1 MTVMDLG
8 NGSIPKVFILLGF
21 SEHPWLE
28 MPLFVMV
35 LVAYIFMLVGNTSII
50 VVSRIDPH
58 LDSPMYFF
66 LSNLSF
72 LDLCFTT
79 TTIPQLLLNLWGP
92 DKSITYGGCVTQ
104 FYMFHFLG
112 ATECILLAVMSL
124 DRYTAIC
131 KPLRYPAIMN
141 QRLCFLLV
149 VIAWLSGLANSLLQS
164 SLTVQLPL
172 CGNKVENFL
181 CEVPVIIRM
190 SCVDTIFNVAML
202 SIVGIF
208 YSLVPLSLI
217 LVSYGFILATIL
229 RIRSSEGKKKAFN
242 TCGSHVIV
250 VSLFYGPVISM
261 YVQPSATNSQDSNKL
276 ISLFYSLV
284 TPMLN
289 PFIYTLRNKDMKGA
303 VRRLLLIVPLGKESK
318 HNTFHIQLR

>member
-1 MTVMDLG
+1 MNPG
-8 NGSIPKVFILLGF
+8 NASAPKIFILLGF
-21 SEHPWLE
+21 SNHPWLE
-28 MPLFVMV
+28 MPLFIIV
-35 LVAYIFMLVGNTSII
+35 LIAYVCTLVGNISII
-50 VVSRIDPH
+50 VVSRVDPR

-104 FYMFHFLG
+104 FYLFHFLG

-124 DRYTAIC
+124 DRYIAIC
-131 KPLRYPAIMN
+131 KPLRYPSIMHR
-141 QRLCFLLV
+141 RLCFLLV
-149 VIAWLSGLANSLLQS
+149 TMAWLSGLVNSLLQS
-164 SLTVQLPL
+164 SLTVQLPF
-172 CGNKVENFL
+172 CGNSKVDDFL
-181 CEVPVIIRM
+181 CEVPVMIKM
-190 SCVDTIFNVAML
+190 SCVDTTFNLAML
-202 SIVGIF
+202 SIVGTF

-217 LVSYGFILATIL
+217 LVSYGFIVATVL
-229 RIRSSEGKKKAFN
+229 RIQSSEGKKKAFN
-242 TCGSHVIV
+242 TCGSHVVV

-261 YVQPSATNSQDSNKL
+261 YVQRSATNSQDENNL
-276 ISLFYSLV
+276 MSLFYSLV

-303 VRRLLLIVPLGKESK
+303 MRRLLVSL
-318 HNTFHIQLR
+318 FHEGREQT

>member
-1 MTVMDLG
+1 MNPNNATL
-8 NGSIPKVFILLGF
+8 PKVFILLGF
-21 SEHPWLE
+21 SDHPWLE
-28 MPLFVMV
+28 TPLFVVV
-35 LVAYIFMLVGNTSII
+35 LLAYIFTLVGNISII
-50 VVSRIDPH
+50 VVSRVDPH

-92 DKSITYGGCVTQ
+92 DKSISYEGCVTQ

-124 DRYTAIC
+124 DRYIAIC
-131 KPLRYPAIMN
+131 KPLRYPAIMH
-141 QRLCFLLV
+141 QRLCVLLV

-164 SLTVQLPL
+164 SLTVLLPL
-172 CGNKVENFL
+172 CGNNKVESFL
-181 CEVPVIIRM
+181 CEVPVMIEM
-190 SCVDTIFNVAML
+190 SCVDTTFNVTML
-202 SIVGIF
+202 STVGTF

-217 LVSYGFILATIL
+217 LVSYGFIVATIL
-229 RIRSSEGKKKAFN
+229 RIQSSEGKKKAFN
-242 TCGSHVIV
+242 TCGSHMIV
-250 VSLFYGPVISM
+250 VSLFFGPAIIM
-261 YVQPSATNSQDSNKL
+261 YVQPSDTNSQDKNK
-276 ISLFYSLV
+276 IMSLFYSLV

-303 VRRLLLIVPLGKESK
+303 MKRLLISMYHRGRD
-318 HNTFHIQLR
+318 QA

>member
-1 MTVMDLG
+1 MYLDNATAPDF
-8 NGSIPKVFILLGF
+8 FILLGF
-21 SEHPWLE
+21 SNHPWLE
-28 MPLFVMV
+28 TPLFTVV
-35 LVAYIFMLVGNTSII
+35 LLAYVFTLVGNISII
-50 VVSRIDPH
+50 VVSRVDPH

-92 DKSITYGGCVTQ
+92 DKSISYGGCVTQ

-124 DRYTAIC
+124 DRYIAIC
-131 KPLRYPAIMN
+131 KPLRYSAIMH
-141 QRLCFLLV
+141 QRLCILLV
-149 VIAWLSGLANSLLQS
+149 AVAWTSGLANSLLQS

-172 CGNKVENFL
+172 CGNNKVDNFL
-181 CEVPVIIRM
+181 CEVPVMIKM
-190 SCVDTIFNVAML
+190 SCVDTTFNVAML
-202 SIVGIF
+202 SIVGTF

-217 LVSYGFILATIL
+217 LVSYGFIVATVL

-250 VSLFYGPVISM
+250 VTLFYGPVIIM
-261 YVQPSATNSQDSNKL
+261 YVQPSATNYQDKNKL
-276 ISLFYSLV
+276 MSLFYSLV

-303 VRRLLLIVPLGKESK
+303 MKRLLFSFYHRGRNE
-318 HNTFHIQLR
+318 T

>member
-1 MTVMDLG
+1 MNPG
-8 NGSIPKVFILLGF
+8 NGSTPKIFILLGF
-21 SEHPWLE
+21 SDHPWLE
-28 MPLFVMV
+28 RPLFIIV
-35 LVAYIFMLVGNTSII
+35 LVAYIFTLLGNISII
-50 VVSRIDPH
+50 VVFKVDPQ

-92 DKSITYGGCVTQ
+92 DKSISYGGCVAQ

-124 DRYTAIC
+124 DRYIAIC
-131 KPLRYPAIMN
+131 KPLRYPTIMH
-141 QRLCFLLV
+141 QRLCVLLV
-149 VIAWLSGLANSLLQS
+149 TIAWLSGLVNSLLHS
-164 SLTVQLPL
+164 SLTAQLPF
-172 CGNKVENFL
+172 CGNNKVDDFL
-181 CEVPVIIRM
+181 CELPVMIKM
-190 SCVDTIFNVAML
+190 SCVDTTFNVALL
-202 SIVGIF
+202 SIVGMF

-217 LVSYGFILATIL
+217 LVSYGFILATVL
-229 RIRSSEGKKKAFN
+229 RIRSSEGKKKTFN

-250 VSLFYGPVISM
+250 ISLFYGPVISM
-261 YVQPSATNSQDSNKL
+261 YVQPSDTNSQDKNKFM
-276 ISLFYSLV
+276 SLFYSLV

-303 VRRLLLIVPLGKESK
+303 MRRLLVSLYHQG
-318 HNTFHIQLR
+318 IQQT

>member
-1 MTVMDLG
+1 MHPG
-8 NGSIPKVFILLGF
+8 NASSPHIFILLGF
-21 SEHPWLE
+21 SDYPWLE

-35 LVAYIFMLVGNTSII
+35 LVAYAFTLLGNISII
-50 VVSRIDPH
+50 VVSRADPR

-79 TTIPQLLLNLWGP
+79 TTIPQLLRNLWGP
-92 DKSITYGGCVTQ
+92 DKSISYGGCVTQ

-124 DRYTAIC
+124 DRYLAIC

-141 QRLCFLLV
+141 KRLCILLV
-149 VIAWLSGLANSLLQS
+149 AMTWLSGLANSLLQA
-164 SLTVQLPL
+164 SLTLQLPL
-172 CGNKVENFL
+172 CGNNKVDNFL
-181 CEVPVIIRM
+181 CEVPVMIKM
-190 SCVDTIFNVAML
+190 SCADTTFNIALL
-202 SIVGIF
+202 SVVGAF

-217 LVSYGFILATIL
+217 LVSYGFIVATVL

-250 VSLFYGPVISM
+250 VSLFYGPVIIM
-261 YVQPSATNSQDSNKL
+261 YVQPSSANSQDKNKL
-276 ISLFYSLV
+276 MSLFYSLV

-303 VRRLLLIVPLGKESK
+303 MRKLVISLCHQGTEES
-318 HNTFHIQLR
+318 